1 MPEKKEEKRKNVQIN
16 NKTYSL
22 HKIVWEDIVGDS
34 TIVSLDDFTKMKTST
49 ITTIAYILKQD
60 KNYLYT
66 FASYSN
72 DGFYGDRNIIPVGVV
87 KNIVKFE
94 C

>member
-1 MPEKKEEKRKNVQIN
+1 MPEKKLKKDIKIRIN
-16 NKTYSL
+16 NTDYYL
-22 HKIVWEDIVGDS
+22 HKIIWEDIVGDS
-34 TIVSLDDFTKMKTST
+34 TLVSLDDFTKMQTST

-60 KNYLYT
+60 KNCLFT